1 MFAEGL
7 EDTTTKILELTYY
20 KCPTCIYHKIAFRA
34 IILRL
39 LAFKD
44 VSRVSKQLCVYIHTY
59 IFFFLLC
66 LTVFFL
72 ITQKNNE
79 EIGGLGNN

>member
-20 KCPTCIYHKIAFRA
+20 KCPTCTYHKIALQD

-59 IFFFLLC
+59 IFFF
-66 LTVFFL
+66 FFAVL
-72 ITQKNNE
+72 NCIFSDYSE
-79 EIGGLGNN
+79 EQ